1 MHDKPTHKFTED
13 NPQRGLHPLKV
24 MSAEQFA
31 ALGLESVVFSRTV
44 DTGTLARL
52 VPEARIEDETGEFIL
67 VMSADGRPVLVT
79 DSAESLEGWLEEQPV
94 VMALVH

>member
-1 MHDKPTHKFTED
+1 MHDKPTHKFTEE
-13 NPQRGLHPLKV
+13 NPQHGLHPLKV

-31 ALGLESVVFSRTV
+31 SLGLESVVFSRTV
-44 DTGTLARL
+44 DTSTLARL
-52 VPEARIEDETGEFIL
+52 VPEARIEDEAGEFIL

>member
-1 MHDKPTHKFTED
+1 MHDKPAHKFTEA
-13 NPQRGLHPLKV
+13 NPPRGLHPLKV

-52 VPEARIEDETGEFIL
+52 VPEAQIEDETGEFIL

-79 DSAESLEGWLEEQPV
+79 DSAESLEAWLDEQPV
-94 VMALVH
+94 VMAPVH